1 MIKAN
6 VITKNTSWY
15 KYIKNPNSYIDRKIN
30 KYNFKDK
37 KYQKKNI
44 YCTLLLSRNKEI
56 KNLNKKFRKKNK
68 TTDVLS
74 FPFHKKKE
82 LKLILSKDK
91 EIYLG
96 DIIVNL
102 DKIKSQKNLQN
113 FKIEFDQLW
122 VHGLIHLLGYDHKKD
137 KEYSEMSKIEKKF
150 IELINV

>member
-1 MIKAN
+1 MIKIN
-6 VITKNTSWY
+6 VITNNNKWNLFL
-15 KYIKNPNSYIDRKIN
+15 KNPNSYIDRKIN
-30 KYNFKDK
+30 KYNVKDK

>member
-1 MIKAN
+1 MIKIN
-6 VITKNTSWY
+6 VITNNNKWNLFL
-15 KYIKNPNSYIDRKIN
+15 KNPNSYIDRKIN
-30 KYNFKDK
+30 KYNFKYK

>member
-1 MIKAN
+1 MIL
-6 VITKNTSWY
+6 
-15 KYIKNPNSYIDRKIN
+15 IN
-30 KYNFKDK
+30 K
-37 KYQKKNI
+37 I
-44 YCTLLLSRNKEI
+44 NKEI
-56 KNLNKKFRKKNK
+56 KKISKKSRKKNK
-68 TTDVLS
+68 TSVGLS
-74 FPFHKKKE
+74 FPFKKKKE

>member
-1 MIKAN
+1 MIKIN
-6 VITKNTSWY
+6 VITNNNKWNLFL
-15 KYIKNPNSYIDRKIN
+15 KNPNSYIDRKIN

-44 YCTLLLSRNKEI
+44 YCTQLLSRNKEI
-56 KNLNKKFRKKNK
+56 KNLNKKLRKKNK

>member
-1 MIKAN
+1 MIKIN
-6 VITKNTSWY
+6 VITNNNKWNLFL
-15 KYIKNPNSYIDRKIN
+15 KNPNSYIDRKIN

-37 KYQKKNI
+37 KYKKKNI